1 MGLQLV
7 GTVLVGAFAASLASF
22 LGVVTDRVPRG
33 ETLGGRS
40 RCVCGAPVRAID
52 AIPIVGYLGRRG
64 RARCCG
70 ARIPTRYVLTEAAAA
85 ALGAGLFVLVLVV
98 LA

>member
-7 GTVLVGAFAASLASF
+7 GMVLVGALAASVASF
-22 LGVVTDRVPRG
+22 LGVVTDRLPRG

-40 RCVCGAPVRAID
+40 HCVCGAPVRATD
-52 AIPIVGYLGRRG
+52 AIPVVGFLGRRG

-70 ARIPTRYVLTEAAAA
+70 ERIPARYVLTEAAAGG
-85 ALGAGLFVLVLVV
+85 LGAGLFVLVL
-98 LA
+98 A